1 MKFIKVTEQESNHKD
16 LEKKSVI
23 ELVNAMHKEDNN
35 ALKAVNKVLP
45 KISELIEA
53 IAPKIEKGGRL
64 FYIGAGT
71 SGRLG
76 VLDASECPP
85 TFGTP
90 PEKVVGLVA
99 GGIPALYSSIE
110 IAEDDTNQA
119 WKDLSEHKVNSND
132 FVIGIAASGTTP
144 YVVGGLKDCYENNI
158 STFSLSFKG
167 ASSLSGDDIKLSERL
182 YIPGRKLRGFERGKV
197 GPKDGEDYI
206 GGNFLTTANLSTTL
220 PQILSNIQEVD
231 VVMFLDAAN
240 IWGVDYDSSLDDSN
254 KIRSSTGV
262 AVDWFT
268 PVGPLNFSL
277 TQPISKASTDKTES
291 FRFNLGTTF

>member
-1 MKFIKVTEQESNHKD
+1 MSFYKVTEQESNHKE

-23 ELVNAMHKEDNN
+23 ELVRAMHEEDNN

-45 KISELIEA
+45 DVANLIDN
-53 IAPKIEKGGRL
+53 IALKVKDGGRL

-110 IAEDDTNQA
+110 IAEDDLNQA
-119 WKDLSEHKVNSND
+119 WKDLSEHKINKGD

-144 YVVGGLKDCYENNI
+144 YVVGGLKACQNNEI
-158 STFSLSFKG
+158 STGCIVCNKNSPLSKYADFK
-167 ASSLSGDDIKLSERL
+167 IEV
-182 YIPGRKLRGFERGKV
+182 IV
-197 GPKDGEDYI
+197 GPEFVTGSSRLKAGTAQKLILNMISTITMILDGHVRGNKMIDMQMSNAKLNMRARRIIMEELEIDGEKADE
-206 GGNFLTTANLSTTL
+206 L
-220 PQILSNIQEVD
+220 ILKYKS
-231 VVMFLDAAN
+231 
-240 IWGVDYDSSLDDSN
+240 
-254 KIRSSTGV
+254 IRSAIDNYS
-262 AVDWFT
+262 
-268 PVGPLNFSL
+268 N
-277 TQPISKASTDKTES
+277 E
-291 FRFNLGTTF
+291 